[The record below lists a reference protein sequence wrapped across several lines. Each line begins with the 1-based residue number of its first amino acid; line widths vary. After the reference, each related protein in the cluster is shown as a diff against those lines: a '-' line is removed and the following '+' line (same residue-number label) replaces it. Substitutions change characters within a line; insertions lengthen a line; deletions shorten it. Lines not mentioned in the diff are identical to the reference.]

1 MYSAMLT
8 ETLNCVFLEIYQAQT
23 FFEDTHSLF
32 VCSVVVLGTHVVH
45 KFFEDTRLLIIA
57 MTLP

>member
-1 MYSAMLT
+1 MLT
-8 ETLNCVFLEIYQAQT
+8 ETLNCEFLEIYQAQT

-32 VCSVVVLGTHVVH
+32 VCFVVVLGTHVVH